1 MATIDSDFKLQLVT
15 VYGPGGAPTVL
26 LVAPT
31 EDEAVAAYKE
41 WLAGRKAKFGSLDD
55 DPDFSHATTYTTRP
69 VAAFGMDAVEDVA
82 NHYAYEVQHDEE
94 INGGDC
100 VDWVTQTMMPTL
112 VAWLNKFR
120 K

>member
-1 MATIDSDFKLQLVT
+1 MAILDTEFKLQLIT
-15 VYGPGGAPTVL
+15 VYGSDGEATAL
-26 LVAPT
+26 LVALT
-31 EDEAVAAYKE
+31 EEEAVAAYKVWRAE
-41 WLAGRKAKFGSLDD
+41 REAKFGSLED
-55 DPDFSHATTYTTRP
+55 DPSFSHATTYTIRP
-69 VAAFGMDAVEDVA
+69 LAVLGMDAVVDVV

-112 VAWLNKFR
+112 LAWLNKFR